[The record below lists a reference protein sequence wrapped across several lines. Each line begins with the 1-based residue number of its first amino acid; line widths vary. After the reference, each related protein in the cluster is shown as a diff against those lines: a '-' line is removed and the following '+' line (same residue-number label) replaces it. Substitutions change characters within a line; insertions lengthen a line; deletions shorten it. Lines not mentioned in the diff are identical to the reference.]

1 MEKKLITLV
10 FIALLGLGGGY
21 GIGYMVYQPQ
31 ILDFQSDLEK
41 IKTDLN
47 DLKLLTEDTARNVN
61 VTNFPTSW
69 TANVTNFPTSW
80 TQSPP
85 TAYTPISLGQ
95 KFNWSTAEIVNVQ
108 QNYYV
113 YSGHDVSCVG
123 WDWSGRPSVGTIH
136 LAKWL
141 NGWVELSY
149 RDGFPQKVSLSPYT
163 LQIYYYSNN
172 YLTCEFLEG

>member
-1 MEKKLITLV
+1 MERKLMALV
-10 FIALLGLGGGY
+10 FIALLVALGVGYGLGY
-21 GIGYMVYQPQ
+21 VLIAETTRKV
-31 ILDFQSDLEK
+31 I
-41 IKTDLN
+41 
-47 DLKLLTEDTARNVN
+47 

-85 TAYTPISLGQ
+85 TAYTSISLGQ
-95 KFNWSTAEIVNVQ
+95 KFNWSIAEVVDVQ

-113 YSGHDVSCVG
+113 YSGHDVSSVY
-123 WDWSGRPSVGTIH
+123 WTYYTRPSVGTIH

-141 NGWVELSY
+141 NGWVELCY
-149 RDGFPQKVSLSPYT
+149 KDGFPQNVSLSPYT

-172 YLTCEFLEG
+172 YLTCEFFEG